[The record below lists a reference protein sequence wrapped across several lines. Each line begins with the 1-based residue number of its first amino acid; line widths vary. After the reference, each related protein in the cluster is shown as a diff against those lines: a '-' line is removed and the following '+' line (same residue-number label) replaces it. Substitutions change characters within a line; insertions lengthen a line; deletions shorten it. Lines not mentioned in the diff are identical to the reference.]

1 MKQLRTIR
9 IILALLFL
17 ASSVAAILLG
27 PAAYPVTRIARGSQ
41 VLLCSLGASAGASVV
56 WLLFTLMFGRIYC
69 ATVCPAGTFSDIF
82 IRLRQA
88 VPRLRRK
95 SAYTPARRVRYHI
108 LLLYAL
114 CALAGVTAVTLVLE
128 PWNMLTDIVGAASP
142 AVAAAQW
149 KAAGLGAVA
158 GMTVG
163 ILMAV
168 ILGILAAMRGR
179 EFCTSVCPLG
189 TAFGMLSE
197 YAIYHIEINPD
208 KCTSCGQCEEECRAS
223 CIKTVSR
230 HIDNS
235 RCVRCFDCV
244 ARCPEG
250 AIRFQPNRNR
260 PATPLMRR
268 VKTTSKT

>member
-1 MKQLRTIR
+1 MKQLRTIKDYP
-9 IILALLFL
+9 
-17 ASSVAAILLG
+17 G
-27 PAAYPVTRIARGSQ
+27 PAVPRLLRGGDSAWSGRVSGHPYRARLAGAP
-41 VLLCSLGASAGASVV
+41 LCSLGASAGASVV

-95 SAYTPARRVRYHI
+95 SAYTPARRVRYTI
-108 LLLYAL
+108 SCSLYAL

-128 PWNMLTDIVGAASP
+128 PRNMMTDIVGAASP

-168 ILGILAAMRGR
+168 ILLAYSQRCAAG

-208 KCTSCGQCEEECRAS
+208 KWTSCGQCEEECRAKLHQDS
-223 CIKTVSR
+223 EPPHRQFALCALFR
-230 HIDNS
+230 L
-235 RCVRCFDCV
+235 CG
-244 ARCPEG
+244 ARCP
-250 AIRFQPNRNR
+250 
-260 PATPLMRR
+260 
-268 VKTTSKT
+268 

>member
-128 PWNMLTDIVGAASP
+128 PWNMMTDIG
-142 AVAAAQW
+142 
-149 KAAGLGAVA
+149 GAVEGGGTRRCRRNDRRNTHGRYPWHTRSDA
-158 GMTVG
+158 RQG
-163 ILMAV
+163 ILHVSLSA
-168 ILGILAAMRGR
+168 RY
-179 EFCTSVCPLG
+179 SVRHALR
-189 TAFGMLSE
+189 
-197 YAIYHIEINPD
+197 I
-208 KCTSCGQCEEECRAS
+208 
-223 CIKTVSR
+223 R
-230 HIDNS
+230 HISHRNKS
-235 RCVRCFDCV
+235 RQMHVMRTVRGGMPRKLHQDSEPPHRQFALCALFRLCGALSRRSHQVPAEPQPPGHSADA
-244 ARCPEG
+244 ARENHK
-250 AIRFQPNRNR
+250 QNL
-260 PATPLMRR
+260 T
-268 VKTTSKT
+268 

>member
-1 MKQLRTIR
+1 M
-9 IILALLFL
+9 
-17 ASSVAAILLG
+17 AAILLG

-41 VLLCSLGASAGASVV
+41 VLPLFARRFRRSLRGVAPVHSHVRPDILRDSMSGRNFLRHIHTSPAG
-56 WLLFTLMFGRIYC
+56 
-69 ATVCPAGTFSDIF
+69 CPAAPQEVGVHT
-82 IRLRQA
+82 R
-88 VPRLRRK
+88 
-95 SAYTPARRVRYHI
+95 PACALTI
-108 LLLYAL
+108 SCSLYAL

-128 PWNMLTDIVGAASP
+128 AWNMMTDIVGAASP

-208 KCTSCGQCEEECRAS
+208 KCTSCGQCEENAAQAAS
-223 CIKTVSR
+223 R
-230 HIDNS
+230 
-235 RCVRCFDCV
+235 
-244 ARCPEG
+244 
-250 AIRFQPNRNR
+250 Q
-260 PATPLMRR
+260 
-268 VKTTSKT
+268 